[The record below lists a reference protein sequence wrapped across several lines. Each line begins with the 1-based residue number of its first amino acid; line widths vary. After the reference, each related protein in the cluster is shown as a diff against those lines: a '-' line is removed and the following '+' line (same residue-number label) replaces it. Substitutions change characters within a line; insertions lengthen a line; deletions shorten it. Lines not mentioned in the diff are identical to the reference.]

1 VDDRRGYILLFL
13 IMALLAFAV
22 GGIAIGSLYSASV
35 GTARAQL
42 AAAARLQAE
51 TIAAALASAD
61 AARAD
66 ALANGAAIDAQVIR
80 PAPATVGKLY
90 RDLGPDGRLRVV
102 ERRDGGLV
110 VWWPLRP
117 APDQGPRTVS
127 ADAAEPGV
135 SADGAGPSVSPDT
148 AEAATLERALSGG
161 ATTAV
166 VTEGG
171 HAPVVAA
178 FHTIRPGT
186 LGVVADV
193 DVAAIRAPFVGT
205 ATVLAG
211 AGLFLIILGS
221 AAFFGVT
228 HPMARRIRE
237 GEVRFRGLFN
247 NMRTG
252 AIVIEPGP
260 DGNAFI
266 IRGVNRRAERLDAID
281 GDSAVGRNLF
291 DVLPALQNTPVI
303 DAVRQV
309 LRTGRP
315 EHVAVSFHRD
325 ERVAEWREHYVY
337 RLPSGE
343 VVVVYDDVSER
354 QRAQEALKES
364 EARWRSIIEMQTVAI
379 IVIDQKHDIRYLNKA
394 AEAMFGQSSQELVG
408 SPFGFPVVQ
417 RKIAEI
423 EIPRPG
429 KGLVYAEMRAIPMRW
444 SGQDNTL
451 LFLQDVSAHKRAEGD
466 LRKLFQAIEQSPVS
480 VVITDVDGNIEYVN
494 PKFTDATGYTY
505 AEAAGKTPRVLKS
518 GEAPPEAY
526 AGLWRT
532 IKAGQVWRGEF
543 HNRKKNGELF
553 WELASIA
560 PVRDPSGRITH
571 FVAVKEDIT
580 ERKATEERLRLSQRL
595 EVIGQLTGGL
605 AHDFNNLLA
614 IIVGNLQLIEE
625 HIQGNH
631 ECEELVADAI
641 WSAERGAQ
649 LTHRLLAF
657 ARRQRLNPALTDVN
671 HVVGEMTDLLRRTLG
686 EQIQVQ
692 EVLSPGLW
700 KTMID
705 RGQLENALLNLVVNA
720 RDAMPDGGVLT
731 IATGNIEL
739 PAEDEAK
746 TDTIAHGRYV
756 KLAVSDTGS
765 GMAPDVLE
773 RIFEPFFTTKRFGQG
788 SGLGLSMVYGFVR
801 QSGGEIVVTSEAGS
815 GTTVKIFLPRVD
827 ETAVDAAAGASPA
840 ATGVSGGGTILV
852 VEDDARVRSTTA
864 RVLARHGYT
873 ILEAEDSAAALA
885 ILADR
890 RVDLL
895 FADVVLPNGLDG
907 VALAHQVVA
916 RWPHTRVLLTSGYA
930 AEAAIEGT
938 ERVPESRFELLPKPY
953 PRDALLAKVRDAI
966 DRAS

>member
-1 VDDRRGYILLFL
+1 VDDRRGYVLLIL
-13 IMALLAFAV
+13 IMTLLAVAV
-22 GGIAIGSLYSASV
+22 GGIAIGTLYRASV
-35 GTARAQL
+35 DKARGQL
-42 AAAARLQAE
+42 ATAAWLQADTIAVAIAFDGATPADSGEIDARL
-51 TIAAALASAD
+51 IH
-61 AARAD
+61 
-66 ALANGAAIDAQVIR
+66 
-80 PAPATVGKLY
+80 PAPQTVANLY
-90 RDLGPDGRLRVV
+90 RALGREGRLRVV
-102 ERRDGGLV
+102 ERRGGGLV

-117 APDQGPRTVS
+117 APDQEPHAIS
-127 ADAAEPGV
+127 SDAAE
-135 SADGAGPSVSPDT
+135 
-148 AEAATLERALSGG
+148 AAMLARALTEGT
-161 ATTAV
+161 ATAV
-166 VTEGG
+166 IDDKG
-171 HAPVVAA
+171 HGPVVAA
-178 FHTIRPGT
+178 FHTVRPGK

-193 DVAAIRAPFVGT
+193 DVAAIRAPFVDT
-205 ATVLAG
+205 ATVLVG
-211 AGLFLIILGS
+211 SGLFLIILGS
-221 AAFFGVT
+221 AVFFGVT
-228 HPMARRIRE
+228 RPMVRRIRE
-237 GEVRFRGLFN
+237 GEIRFRSLFD

-252 AIVIEPGP
+252 AIVMEPEP
-260 DGNAFI
+260 DGDGFV
-266 IRGVNRRAERLDAID
+266 IRDVNKRAEQLDTID
-281 GDSAVGRNLF
+281 GAGAVGRSLL
-291 DVLPALQNTPVI
+291 DVLPGLKDTPVL
-303 DAVRQV
+303 DTVRRV

-315 EHVAVSFHRD
+315 EHVPVGFYRD

-337 RLPSGE
+337 PLPSGE

-394 AEAMFGQSSQELVG
+394 AETLFGQSSHELIG
-408 SPFGFPVVQ
+408 APFGYPIIQ
-417 RKIAEI
+417 RNITQI
-423 EIPRPG
+423 EINRPG
-429 KGLVYAEMRAIPMRW
+429 RGVAYAEMRVTPMRW
-444 SGQDNTL
+444 SGQDNYL

-466 LRKLFQAIEQSPVS
+466 LRKLFQAIEQSPTS
-480 VVITDVDGNIEYVN
+480 VVITDVDGAIEYVN
-494 PKFTDATGYTY
+494 PKFTEVTGYTY

-518 GEAPPEAY
+518 GESPPEAY
-526 AGLWRT
+526 AGLWQT

-543 HNRKKNGELF
+543 HNRRKNGELF

-560 PVRDPSGRITH
+560 PIRDPGGRITH

-631 ECEELVADAI
+631 ECQELVADAI

-657 ARRQRLNPALTDVN
+657 ARRQRLHPKLTDLN
-671 HVVGEMTDLLRRTLG
+671 HIVDEMTDLLRRTLG

-692 EVLSPGLW
+692 AVLAPGLW

-731 IATGNIEL
+731 IATGNTEL

-746 TDTIAHGRYV
+746 TDAIAHGRYV

-765 GMAPDVLE
+765 GMPADVLE
-773 RIFEPFFTTKRFGQG
+773 KIFEPFFTTKRFGQG

-801 QSGGEIVVTSEAGS
+801 QSGGEIVVSSEEGS

-827 ETAVDAAAGASPA
+827 ETAADVAAGSSLAIRRA
-840 ATGVSGGGTILV
+840 IGGETILV
-852 VEDDARVRSTTA
+852 VEDDARVRTTTA
-864 RVLARHGYT
+864 RILARRGYT
-873 ILEAEDSAAALA
+873 IVEAEDAAAALA

-890 RVDLL
+890 RIDLL

-907 VALAHQVVA
+907 FALAHRVVSQ
-916 RWPHTRVLLTSGYA
+916 WPYTRVLLTSGYA
-930 AEAAIEGT
+930 ADAVDEGT
-938 ERVPESRFELLPKPY
+938 ARVPESRFDLLPKPY
-953 PRDALLAKVRDAI
+953 PRDALLAKVREVL
-966 DRAS
+966 DREMPTQASP